1 MSPRVP
7 GNGSPRVTAS
17 RLKIDLD
24 LVIEQR
30 KKINALLVVIGT
42 IMEQTP
48 ASIRT
53 FESIKSLFF
62 LLYHQNV
69 SYTYRILP
77 EYTFFEHYATLF
89 FLFFTNNTQVHWGCV
104 TSLIL
109 PSGWMD
115 DLDDKNDK
123 VDKKEEKDK
132 KGDDDDDQDEV
143 ASTSST
149 YAVSK
154 SSEADHRH
162 DAPIFVRWYS
172 AKVRESPSHTY
183 ERQTKRLILFHL
195 LNDFILL
202 LLTAFLINQIFVPG
216 PVQPSE
222 STTIMNMTISA
233 LLLWV
238 ISLVVL
244 VSLRHRAISPTS
256 CFLFSLDLLS
266 SIGVA
271 LTLTS
276 LLWSLITSDNADHP
290 IFRLLPGGA
299 LKCLPLA
306 CRLDQLLIVGVFS
319 DKKSSSTSSASASTS
334 LWMKYIMRSTSSLF
348 CFSWM
353 LGNLFVVLHDREDQC
368 SPSVLWLHAVLLLLG
383 GGASSE
389 DVGCLITD
397 QSSVAKVSSIY
408 TRAVFFVLFFLLCLL
423 FLTIKFCFLLL
434 SSSFFSFSPVQISV
448 AAALV
453 GTLHVVG
460 FATLLIFSSNMII
473 TKSDVV
479 EEEEEEKEERNE
491 KASTSAMFGK
501 RVELLV
507 GAVTSSWLRRRRLV
521 LLVRS
526 FDADSNEDE
535 LELALGKLFLFLF
548 V

>member
-1 MSPRVP
+1 
-7 GNGSPRVTAS
+7 
-17 RLKIDLD
+17 
-24 LVIEQR
+24 
-30 KKINALLVVIGT
+30 
-42 IMEQTP
+42 
-48 ASIRT
+48 
-53 FESIKSLFF
+53 
-62 LLYHQNV
+62 
-69 SYTYRILP
+69 
-77 EYTFFEHYATLF
+77 
-89 FLFFTNNTQVHWGCV
+89 
-104 TSLIL
+104 
-109 PSGWMD
+109 
-115 DLDDKNDK
+115 
-123 VDKKEEKDK
+123 
-132 KGDDDDDQDEV
+132 
-143 ASTSST
+143 
-149 YAVSK
+149 
-154 SSEADHRH
+154 
-162 DAPIFVRWYS
+162 
-172 AKVRESPSHTY
+172 
-183 ERQTKRLILFHL
+183 
-195 LNDFILL
+195 
-202 LLTAFLINQIFVPG
+202 
-216 PVQPSE
+216 
-222 STTIMNMTISA
+222 
-233 LLLWV
+233 
-238 ISLVVL
+238 
-244 VSLRHRAISPTS
+244 
-256 CFLFSLDLLS
+256 
-266 SIGVA
+266 
-271 LTLTS
+271 
-276 LLWSLITSDNADHP
+276 
-290 IFRLLPGGA
+290 
-299 LKCLPLA
+299 
-306 CRLDQLLIVGVFS
+306 
-319 DKKSSSTSSASASTS
+319 
-334 LWMKYIMRSTSSLF
+334 
-348 CFSWM
+348 M